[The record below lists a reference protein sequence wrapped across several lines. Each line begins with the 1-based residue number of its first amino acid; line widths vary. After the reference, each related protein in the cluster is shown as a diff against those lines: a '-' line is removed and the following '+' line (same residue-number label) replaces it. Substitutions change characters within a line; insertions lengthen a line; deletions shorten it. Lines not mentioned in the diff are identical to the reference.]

1 MRNETF
7 NEWPIDKKFGICRL
21 SLLTLYR
28 EPVFGAGMTTQ
39 LLFGETY
46 TVIGTSRLLDWLLV
60 TGDLLVGTG
69 WISVHQHEDIS
80 EADYQRYK
88 ESDFKLTLSP
98 VTRVKFRG
106 DFLNLPAGSILHI
119 SASELFE
126 PKETLELTGEIRDFT
141 AKASREELVQIALR
155 FVNAPFLSGGRSL
168 FGLDLGAMVQ
178 LIFKFSG
185 YIVPNYLSALIEFG
199 EKRPLQEIQKG
210 DVVVFSNDNKIPYH
224 LGLYLGVGQL
234 LDLKGRVII
243 RSFDAERETGYT
255 NNSRQNQVH
264 GVINLISA

>member
-1 MRNETF
+1 MQNETF

-28 EPVFGAGMTTQ
+28 EPVFGSGMTTQ

-46 TVIGTSRLLDWLLV
+46 TVIGSSRLLDWLLV

-69 WISVHQHEDIS
+69 WISIHQHEDIS
-80 EADYQRYK
+80 EADYQRYR
-88 ESDFKLTLSP
+88 ESDFKLSLSP
-98 VTRVKFRG
+98 LIGVKFRG
-106 DFLNLPAGSILHI
+106 EHLNLLAGSIFHI
-119 SASELFE
+119 SPTELFDAE
-126 PKETLELTGEIRDFT
+126 ETLDLPGEFRYFS
-141 AKASREELVQIALR
+141 AKATRDELVQIAER
-155 FVNAPFLSGGRSL
+155 FVNTPFLSGGRSL

-199 EKRPLQEIQKG
+199 AKKEIQAIQNG
-210 DVVVFSNDNKIPYH
+210 DVVIFSNDNKIPH
-224 LGLYLGVGQL
+224 HMGLYLGKGRL
-234 LDLKGRVII
+234 LDLKGRVLI
-243 RSFDAERETGYT
+243 RTFDPDKEAAGK

-264 GVINLISA
+264 QVINLMPA

>member
-1 MRNETF
+1 MQNETF

-28 EPVFGAGMTTQ
+28 EPVLGSGMTTQ

-60 TGDLLVGTG
+60 TGDLLVGSG

-80 EADYQRYK
+80 EVDYQRYK

-98 VTRVKFRG
+98 VTRVRFRG
-106 DFLNLPAGSILHI
+106 DFLNLLAGSILHI
-119 SASELFE
+119 STAELFE
-126 PKETLELTGEIRDFT
+126 PNETLELSGEWRDFSS
-141 AKASREELVQIALR
+141 KANREELVQIAQG

-199 EKRPLQEIQKG
+199 EKRPTQDIQKG

-224 LGLYLGVGQL
+224 LGLYLGMGQL

-243 RSFDAERETGYT
+243 RAFDPERESGSR
-255 NNSRQNQVH
+255 NISRQNQVH
-264 GVINLISA
+264 EVINLIPA